1 MADPGH
7 PAKNRDEIV
16 ARARASFLGLA
27 LGDALGA
34 TTEFLLPSEIRFR
47 HKEHNKIIGGGWLN
61 LKAGQ
66 VTDDTEMSLCIARA
80 IDETGG
86 WDRVR
91 IMELFAEWL
100 KGRPVDVGATC
111 RRSISGY
118 IIKGKIGKEYSDQD
132 AGNGAAMRMAPV
144 ALFALGDEERLRE
157 QAVDQARLTH
167 NNKLSDAACIT
178 IGRLVQQAIF
188 GVDRPALHS
197 IVRELYSECPK
208 FQCKRYRGGA
218 SAYVVET
225 LQTVFHYFF
234 GTAHFEECLVGVVN
248 QGGDA
253 DTTGAIAGM
262 IAGAFY
268 GMDSL
273 PKKWLKKLDPVV
285 RKEIEVL
292 AERLV
297 DLSPLGRQF

>member
-1 MADPGH
+1 MD
-7 PAKNRDEIV
+7 KKDLLN
-16 ARARASFLGLA
+16 RARAAFLGLA

-34 TTEFLLPSEIRFR
+34 TTEFLLPSEIRYR
-47 HKEHNKIIGGGWLN
+47 HKIHNKIIGGGWLN

-80 IDETGG
+80 LDSAGS
-86 WDRVR
+86 WNDVAV
-91 IMELFAEWL
+91 MDNFATWL

-111 RRSISGY
+111 RRSISSY
-118 IIKGKIGKEYSDQD
+118 LIKDQIGKDYSDWD

-144 ALFALGDEERLRE
+144 ALFCLGDEALLE
-157 QAVDQARLTH
+157 QLAVKQARLTH
-167 NNKLSDAACIT
+167 NNVLSDAACKT
-178 IGRLVQQAIF
+178 IGHLVQQAIL
-188 GVDRPALHS
+188 GAGRPKLHG
-197 IVRELYSECPK
+197 IVRNLIAEYPK
-208 FQCKRYRGGA
+208 FQFNNYRGGA

-268 GMDSL
+268 GSEEL
-273 PKKWLKKLDPVV
+273 PKKWLKKLDKQVLQ
-285 RKEIEVL
+285 EVETL

-297 DLSPLGRQF
+297 ALSPLGKHLGM